1 MNSLTKKFLLST
13 VLGSTLMLST
23 LVGVRA
29 DDASKPS
36 KTKPAETK
44 QDTPAQEPAAVDE
57 DYAVG
62 VDVILALSATGHED
76 LTQVVSVLSD
86 GKIYVAGVKDPIK
99 AVGKTLPELRKEIST
114 GLARLYNNVE
124 LSVSIKEIGSR
135 YVSVIGGRGAGGR
148 FPFRKD
154 MKVSTLISLAGTPA
168 GKTKYVV
175 GSIQRNYERIK
186 LDMQKI
192 IGQNPDS
199 DADILLQNKDALVMD
214 LKEEAPAP
222 TYSVLGAVAKGGSFP
237 MPLDGSPITI
247 ARAIAEAGGKNQV
260 SALTKVVLQRHGK
273 EKHLNLYPLLSEGRA
288 DAIEG
293 NITMEDGDVL
303 IIPEIKTKYM
313 VLGQAN
319 KPGSFP
325 MPEEKQITVL
335 EALAEAGGANG
346 QGEQRKATLLRTV
359 NGKRELVQLNLMDMQ
374 SKGKLEKNYVI
385 NDGDIIFIPMRGQ
398 QVNPTDFL
406 NPLFLLTNVFSTARS
421 LGR

>member
-1 MNSLTKKFLLST
+1 MNSLTKNILLST

-29 DDASKPS
+29 DDASKP
-36 KTKPAETK
+36 AETK
-44 QDTPAQEPAAVDE
+44 PGETKKDTPVQEPLAVDE
-57 DYAVG
+57 DYTVG
-62 VDVILALSATGHED
+62 VDDVLALSATGHED
-76 LTQVVSVLSD
+76 LTQLSTVLSD
-86 GKIYVAGVKDPIK
+86 GKIYINGVKDPIK
-99 AVGKTLPELRKEIST
+99 AVGKTLPELRKEISA

-135 YVSVIGGRGAGGR
+135 YVSVIGGRGTGGR

-154 MKVSTLISLAGTPA
+154 MRVSSLISLAGTPPT
-168 GKTKYVV
+168 KTRYIV
-175 GSIQRNYERIK
+175 GSIQRDYKIIK

-199 DADILLQNKDALVMD
+199 SADILLQNKDTLVMD
-214 LKEEAPAP
+214 MKEEAPAP

-273 EKHLNLYPLLSEGRA
+273 EKHLNLYPLLSEGKA

-359 NGKRELVQLNLMDMQ
+359 NGKRDLVQLNLMDMQ